1 MLADVHWRLGLLW
14 QNWPYRL
21 AQLVDPRCSQDEVRR
36 LAEQILDLPTCCL
49 DAACVRKLRRLYNGA
64 DDLLA
69 DGDFMDAVRLW
80 SRRARCTNMH
90 IERCVALLRTAV
102 EDPAPNVERV
112 AAAGFLSQVRA
123 EHRKA
128 GGKDVGLTTRKDFA
142 REGLARPAVA
152 ASRVHQP
159 GRPRGDNLHSCRT
172 AERSPGWKRAASSLT
187 PSRLLCGRPQ
197 WRRGAKNF
205 LQRSG
210 RNGRRG

>member
-36 LAEQILDLPTCCL
+36 LAEQIFDLPTCCL

-90 IERCVALLRTAV
+90 IERCFALLRTAV
-102 EDPAPNVERV
+102 EDPAPM
-112 AAAGFLSQVRA
+112 LSGWQ
-123 EHRKA
+123 
-128 GGKDVGLTTRKDFA
+128 L
-142 REGLARPAVA
+142 
-152 ASRVHQP
+152 
-159 GRPRGDNLHSCRT
+159 RGSC
-172 AERSPGWKRAASSLT
+172 L
-187 PSRLLCGRPQ
+187 
-197 WRRGAKNF
+197 
-205 LQRSG
+205 RSG
-210 RNGRRG
+210 LSIAKLAGRTWG